1 MKGSAHMD
9 GTEQRILEASIAVI
23 EEFGFK
29 NTTVRRIAAKAGV
42 NIASINYYF
51 RTKEQL
57 IDKVIEMIVY
67 NTFDWS
73 ELSYTDN
80 LPPKEQLFAVM
91 EHLTRGA
98 QNFTEIARALFFEAM
113 VNGAYDTPA
122 IKEMNRFMETLCQKM
137 ICGGCK
143 MAEKDLRY
151 AVAQI
156 FMTGYFSV
164 GVVPNI
170 CQPFLNADLT
180 NDNERRKFLRH
191 LIDRMILE

>member
-1 MKGSAHMD
+1 MD

-51 RTKEQL
+51 RTKEL
-57 IDKVIEMIVY
+57 LMDKVIEMIVY

-73 ELSYTDN
+73 ELSYTDR
-80 LPPKEQLFAVM
+80 LPPKDQLFAVL

-98 QNFTEIARALFFEAM
+98 QSFTEIARALFFEAM
-113 VNGAYDTPA
+113 VNGTYDTPS

-137 ICGGCK
+137 LGGGCPMK
-143 MAEKDLRY
+143 EKDLRY
-151 AVAQI
+151 AVTQI

-170 CQPFLNADLT
+170 CMPFLHADLT
-180 NDNERRKFLRH
+180 NDSDRRKFLRH
-191 LIDRMILE
+191 LIDRMIDE